1 MQGDP
6 DNAATRPR
14 GIEDFRMTHK
24 KAMQILDR
32 VREGV
37 HYPDHIVTKA
47 LFMTGDIEFLP

>member
-1 MQGDP
+1 M
-6 DNAATRPR
+6 
-14 GIEDFRMTHK
+14 IHK

-37 HYPDHIVTKA
+37 HYPEHIVNQA